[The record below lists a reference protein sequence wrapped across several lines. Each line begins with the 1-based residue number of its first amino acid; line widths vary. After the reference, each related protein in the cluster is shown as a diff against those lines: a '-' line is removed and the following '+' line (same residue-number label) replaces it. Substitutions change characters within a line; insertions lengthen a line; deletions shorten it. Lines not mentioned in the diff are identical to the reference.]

1 MCLLSC
7 VLCVRVVWCAGS
19 LFANWPNCGKYE
31 WHGVVISAGCG
42 LLSTLYRFLIRLEW
56 ALQSRAGVLIF
67 TFFGTNT
74 MGSIRKWWCCS
85 VVREFTLRWLY
96 PNKQSVLS
104 LYYLTPDVT
113 QPSSCGIECYPSIC
127 LEFIG
132 STKYKML
139 GLEIVTKP
147 CISISTAP
155 SAEIVWLKSDTV
167 DHSSCDRSCYDKVVW
182 VKQVQGTCWV

>member
-96 PNKQSVLS
+96 PNKQFYHC
-104 LYYLTPDVT
+104 YYLTPDVT
-113 QPSSCGIECYPSIC
+113 QHSQAHAALNVILLSAWNLLVLYEIQNARIRNTHQTFHQHHQQIETR
-127 LEFIG
+127 E
-132 STKYKML
+132 L
-139 GLEIVTKP
+139 GRGHE
-147 CISISTAP
+147 
-155 SAEIVWLKSDTV
+155 
-167 DHSSCDRSCYDKVVW
+167 H
-182 VKQVQGTCWV
+182 QTC